1 MATRESDIKTGSIMF
16 IAYLTDAIFVISSIA
31 LKKIDNE
38 SFGLNHIILLF
49 FFLFNFGQ
57 MFMWTLG
64 IHFDEELGKAVLYGV
79 YSVPSVNEIY
89 KAQVFALFCFNCLTM
104 GMIVASMLKKEKSSA
119 FFIDKNKEDDIRKV
133 IYKVSCV
140 IAVPVILLT
149 FVKIGITLWQSAKFG
164 YISLYYSG
172 FSVGAPISRAE
183 DYFFPVIVGLLIGSN
198 YKKMKPVY
206 IIFSFY
212 MILYMLAG
220 ERGNWVYK
228 LIVLIWMHHSFYKPI
243 SIKTLFKVGIIGL
256 VVIYIV
262 GIVVDLR
269 QYGFLN
275 ITTAQFAKAAS
286 LNNSFLTRFIFE
298 MGSSLSIIIL
308 VMGFGRGAFLQY
320 GNTFFSSFIASFS
333 SMISSQLGINHVF
346 LANHLS
352 QNLLHIGYGAG
363 FNIFAEFYVN
373 YGYYG
378 AYLLLILG
386 FLIGILMQG
395 STNLYKGGVM
405 KSYIACICCSI
416 ICSMV
421 RDSALGGL
429 RQLVQ
434 VALFLYLIITAVYK
448 LSNKRQWTVRKN

>member
-1 MATRESDIKTGSIMF
+1 M
-16 IAYLTDAIFVISSIA
+16 
-31 LKKIDNE
+31 
-38 SFGLNHIILLF
+38 
-49 FFLFNFGQ
+49 
-57 MFMWTLG
+57 
-64 IHFDEELGKAVLYGV
+64 
-79 YSVPSVNEIY
+79 
-89 KAQVFALFCFNCLTM
+89 
-104 GMIVASMLKKEKSSA
+104 
-119 FFIDKNKEDDIRKV
+119 
-133 IYKVSCV
+133 
-140 IAVPVILLT
+140 PVILLT

-286 LNNSFLTRFIFE
+286 LNNSFLTRFIF
-298 MGSSLSIIIL
+298 
-308 VMGFGRGAFLQY
+308 
-320 GNTFFSSFIASFS
+320 
-333 SMISSQLGINHVF
+333 
-346 LANHLS
+346 
-352 QNLLHIGYGAG
+352 
-363 FNIFAEFYVN
+363 
-373 YGYYG
+373 
-378 AYLLLILG
+378 
-386 FLIGILMQG
+386 
-395 STNLYKGGVM
+395 
-405 KSYIACICCSI
+405 
-416 ICSMV
+416 
-421 RDSALGGL
+421 
-429 RQLVQ
+429 
-434 VALFLYLIITAVYK
+434 
-448 LSNKRQWTVRKN
+448 